1 MSNRVKP
8 TERYAAVFF
17 MGLAA
22 YICWESLGIGIG
34 SLHRP
39 GPGMLS
45 YGAGAAMGLIALAV
59 LIGSFWK
66 KEKADKQT
74 PNEGDGG
81 EAAKVAIIGVALFF
95 YAIAANWL
103 GFSLATLLVVLF
115 LFRFVD
121 TEPWWRSIVKA
132 ALVTLGNYLVF
143 EVWLGLHL
151 PTARLL
157 WYW

>member
-1 MSNRVKP
+1 MSKSD
-8 TERYAAVFF
+8 RYAALFF

-22 YICWESLGIGIG
+22 YICWESMGIGLG
-34 SLHRP
+34 SLRRP

-45 YGAGAAMGLIALAV
+45 FGAGAAAGLFALVV
-59 LIGSFWK
+59 LIGSFW
-66 KEKADKQT
+66 EKGKAGKRNPD
-74 PNEGDGG
+74 EGDGG
-81 EAAKVAIIGVALFF
+81 EAAKVAVIGVALFF

-115 LFRFVD
+115 LFRFVE

-143 EVWLGLHL
+143 EVWLGLYL

-157 WYW
+157 WFW